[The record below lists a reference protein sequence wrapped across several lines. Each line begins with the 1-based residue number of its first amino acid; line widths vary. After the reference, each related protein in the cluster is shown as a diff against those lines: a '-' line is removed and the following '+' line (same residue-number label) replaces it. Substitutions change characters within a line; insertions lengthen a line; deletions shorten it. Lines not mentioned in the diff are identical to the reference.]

1 MISSRFALAL
11 NLAGMHESSQDTG
24 QVDAVDVTFDP
35 VPSGLV
41 ATNVQSAID
50 ELSADINAITVPGLM
65 TTSVAG
71 TCYGVQNQDVGLANC
86 SYGKL
91 SVAGDRSMVFFNP
104 RTTGVAQ
111 TTVNDNSILSLNH
124 VTEGTPSICQR
135 SNVSL
140 SKGLLEDTRID
151 YSVVIGNDLLFVPTS
166 TIESSTVIA
175 EESTIQNV
183 NRSLV
188 FLGQSGSLIAET
200 LDRCIIVGIDK
211 SFTVG
216 SGYTLGCTFIGNLD
230 LINTSSKSNAIVI
243 VPGTATATS
252 VIDPGNESMY
262 LGNAKTSQTLAAQEL
277 VIGDFTSFRVRS
289 LPSAVKNG
297 LVYYDT
303 STKEVTAADLT
314 TTGTIGRQTRVLVAD
329 PAPSNRLFYVP
340 VGNGT
345 ITKVSRGS
353 ATTDGAGYYTIV
365 LSSFGFPTASDY
377 SIIANTTAP
386 VTGTH
391 FTIHITKTAI
401 DAVIFIE
408 YSLTGSSLILAAPS
422 CPFDFIISY

>member
-104 RTTGVAQ
+104 KTTGVAQ
-111 TTVNDNSILSLNH
+111 TTVNNNSILSLNH

-140 SKGLLEDTRID
+140 SKGSLDDTRID
-151 YSVVIGNDLLFVPTS
+151 FSIVLGNDLNFVPTS

-175 EESTIQNV
+175 EEAYLGNV
-183 NRSLV
+183 HRSLV
-188 FLGQSGSLIAET
+188 FVGQSVSLIADT
-200 LDRCIIVGIDK
+200 LDRCAIFGINNETD
-211 SFTVG
+211 G
-216 SGYTLGCTFIGNLD
+216 SGTTYGCTFIGGLN
-230 LINTSSKSNAIVI
+230 LINKSNKNNAVVL
-243 VPGTATATS
+243 VPAEATAAS
-252 VIDPGNESMY
+252 VIDPGAESMY
-262 LGNAKTSQTLAAQEL
+262 LGNAKTSQTLAAEEL

-303 STKEVTAADLT
+303 STKEVTTADLT